1 VAKNPW
7 STRGRSR
14 DAFSPVLVALLLGIA
29 VSGFFFVRMRSA
41 ESRLEQSRIWT
52 RSVLDSLA
60 RSVETP
66 PPPIGPE
73 GRDSV
78 YWQWVSL
85 GARMDARRFQNQLRE
100 AHQRRGNLLDAGELA
115 SLREAGLTDPA
126 RQLRDSLLTR
136 ADLIPF
142 KPALGGRQRFVTDEI
157 VLLHRPYVFAYAE
170 DGHRGGYLLLGYDVL
185 PDHIRWRRI
194 WWAELD

>member
-1 VAKNPW
+1 MAKSPW
-7 STRGRSR
+7 SLRSR
-14 DAFSPVLVALLLGIA
+14 NRGTFPAVLVALAIGTV

-66 PPPIGPE
+66 PPPVGPE
-73 GRDSV
+73 GPDSV

-100 AHQRRGNLLDAGELA
+100 ARQKRGTLLDAGDIAALK
-115 SLREAGLTDPA
+115 EAGLSDPA
-126 RQLRDSLLTR
+126 AQLRDSLRTR
-136 ADLIPF
+136 TDLIPF
-142 KPALGGRQRFVTDEI
+142 KPQLGGRMSFVSDRI
-157 VLLHRPYVFAYAE
+157 ILLDRPYVFAYAE
-170 DGHRGGYLLLGYDVL
+170 DGHTGGYLLLGYDVL
-185 PDHIRWRRI
+185 PDRIRWRRI

>member
-1 VAKNPW
+1 M
-7 STRGRSR
+7 RGRNR
-14 DAFSPVLVALLLGIA
+14 GAFSPVLIVALVGA
-29 VSGFFFVRMRSA
+29 VVSGFFFVRLRSA

-66 PPPIGPE
+66 PPPVGPE

-85 GARMDARRFQNQLRE
+85 GARMDARRFQNALRE
-100 AHQRRGNLLDAGELA
+100 ARQRRGTLLDATDIAALKE
-115 SLREAGLTDPA
+115 SGLSDPA
-126 RQLRDSLLTR
+126 SQLRDSLR
-136 ADLIPF
+136 ARTDLIPF
-142 KPALGGRQRFVTDEI
+142 KSQLGGRQRFVPDEI

-170 DGHRGGYLLLGYDVL
+170 DGHTGGYLLLGYSVL
-185 PDHIRWRRI
+185 PGRISWRRI